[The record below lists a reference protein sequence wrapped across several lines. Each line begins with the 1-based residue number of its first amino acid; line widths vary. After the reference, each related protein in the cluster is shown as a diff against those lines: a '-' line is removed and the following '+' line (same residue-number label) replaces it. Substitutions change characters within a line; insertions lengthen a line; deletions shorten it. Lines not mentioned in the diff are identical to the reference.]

1 MEFSIP
7 IKKKIDS
14 NALFTILSIA
24 LFLLLL
30 ILILTTFQSYGISWD
45 EPVQHSYA
53 QTVLRYYTSL
63 FQDKAALS
71 AEYSAYYYGAF
82 YEVLAELFHCIV
94 PIGIYES
101 RHLFYALTGI
111 LGVWGCWKLVRAL
124 VNPAAAF
131 WTAVL
136 LILYPSYYGHMF
148 INSKDIPFAVL
159 YIWSLY
165 YLLRFLNQFPNIE
178 MGTLLKLGLT
188 IGFAMG
194 TRVGGMIL
202 LSYCYVFGALR
213 YFNFWISHKNSG
225 KTVGKPLGKMLLA
238 LLAVS
243 VLAYAVMLIF
253 WPYGMSKPLNHPF
266 HTLQL
271 FSQQVAAPPFDY
283 IPKYLALKLPEYA
296 ILLLGLS
303 LWLVLKAYRNKS
315 FAQLQPYF
323 LLVYSAAFPV
333 IFIIVKRSSLYDE
346 IRHLLFI
353 IPPLFCLL
361 GITFY
366 YVCAGLL
373 KNKIAPRIVFPLM
386 GVYVAYHIDVMAR
399 LHPYEYMYYN
409 QIAGGVRGANQRG
422 YEMDYW
428 GTSYREI
435 VQNLVQDLQKR
446 YGDRF
451 YAMRY
456 QMLAGPPTWSVTH
469 YFPPQ
474 FIETLDPL
482 KADFYISMTHDM
494 AHTRYGGKEWLRVQ
508 RMGVPLAEAI
518 LLNEKRLP
526 PNPLSDEK

>member
-1 MEFSIP
+1 MESAIS

-14 NALFTILSIA
+14 NTRFILLSTA
-24 LFLLLL
+24 WFLLLL
-30 ILILTTFQSYGISWD
+30 ILVLSTFQSYGISWD
-45 EPVQHSYA
+45 EPVQHNYA

-71 AEYSAYYYGAF
+71 AEYSAFYYGAF
-82 YEVLAELFHCIV
+82 FEVMAELFHYIV

-111 LGVWGCWKLVRAL
+111 FGILGCWKLVRAL

-136 LILYPSYYGHMF
+136 LALYPSYYGHMF

-165 YLLRFLNQFPNIE
+165 YLLRFLNHFPKIE
-178 MGTLLKLGLT
+178 MGTLWKLGLT

-202 LSYCYVFGALR
+202 LLYCYGFGALS
-213 YFNFWISHKNSG
+213 YFSFWILLKNSD
-225 KTVGKPLGKMLLA
+225 KTVGKPPAKIWLS

-253 WPYGMSKPLNHPF
+253 WPYGMSKPLVHPF

-271 FSQQVAAPPFDY
+271 FSQQVGSPPFRY

-296 ILLLGLS
+296 IFLLGLG
-303 LWLVLKAYRNKS
+303 LCLALKAYRNKS
-315 FAQLQPYF
+315 FVQLQPYF
-323 LLVYSAAFPV
+323 LLVFSAAFPV
-333 IFIIVKRSSLYDE
+333 IFILVKRSSLYDE

-353 IPPLFCLL
+353 IPPLFCLI

-366 YVCAGLL
+366 HLGARLL
-373 KNKIAPRIVFPLM
+373 KSRIARAICFPLIL
-386 GVYVAYHIDVMAR
+386 AYFIFHIRVMAC
-399 LHPYEYMYYN
+399 LHPYEYIYYN
-409 QIAGGVRGANQRG
+409 RIAGGVEGADHRG
-422 YEMDYW
+422 YEIDYW
-428 GTSYREI
+428 GTSYREL
-435 VQNLVQDLQKR
+435 VQNLVQDLKKR

-451 YAMRY
+451 YAMRF
-456 QMLAGPPTWSVTH
+456 QILAGPPAWSVTH

-494 AHTRYGGKEWLRVQ
+494 ANTRYGGREWLRVQ

-526 PNPLSDEK
+526 PNPLK